1 MQKSAPISRRIFLK
15 VLVGL
20 SLLAM
25 VVAGV
30 GHQYRRQLYRRYLR
44 LKLDASSEGGT
55 LSKRE
60 FQVIQALFE
69 VISPRPAPSP
79 TELLEFIN
87 WRTLTTQGYY
97 QEYTCAVELLEARS
111 RTRFGA
117 SFATLSEEMRDGL
130 LREIIPRHTLL
141 PLQET
146 LPAYEAEPSLA
157 GKFQILQELFFFRTE
172 ARFKYFVFWDLLR
185 FYWLSSA
192 GWAAVGYTSYPGVP
206 DPQRTYTSALHSRL
220 SVP

>member
-1 MQKSAPISRRIFLK
+1 MQKSAPISRRMFLQ
-15 VLVGL
+15 VLVGFG
-20 SLLAM
+20 LLAM

-44 LKLDASSEGGT
+44 LKLDESFEGGT
-55 LSKRE
+55 LSKKE

-69 VISPRPAPSP
+69 VISARPAPSP
-79 TELLEFIN
+79 KELLEFIN

-97 QEYTCAVELLEARS
+97 QEYKRAVELLEARAH
-111 RTRFGA
+111 TRFGA

-130 LREIIPRHTLL
+130 LREILPRHTLL

-146 LPAYEAEPSLA
+146 LPADEAEPSLA
-157 GKFQILQELFFFRTE
+157 GKVQILRELFFFRTE

-192 GWAAVGYTSYPGVP
+192 GWAAVSYTSYPGVP
-206 DPQRTYTSALHSRL
+206 DPQRTYTSALHSRR